1 MYDSNTYHVNNAQL
15 EVAGVSLQSAGQ
27 AMHANAEVGRLTV
40 ADVYMQHYRWL
51 VNFLNRKLSCSH
63 RAADLAQDTFVR
75 VIAKQNTIA
84 INTLVMDEARSLL
97 TTIAKGLL
105 IDHYR
110 HQAIES
116 AYLNALAQM
125 AESQV
130 PSPEESALILETLQ
144 QINQMLEGLSVK
156 SRRIFLLSQLD
167 GMTYPE
173 IAKQLNISLS
183 SVQKHMTQTYA
194 ACYAV
199 RNQT

>member
-1 MYDSNTYHVNNAQL
+1 MSDLTIYDSGNVKSVVAKVNYPTI
-15 EVAGVSLQSAGQ
+15 EVTSNIGNNLSI
-27 AMHANAEVGRLTV
+27 
-40 ADVYMQHYRWL
+40 ADVYMHHYRWL
-51 VNFLNRKLSCSH
+51 VNFLSRKLSCSH
-63 RAADLAQDTFVR
+63 KAADLAQDTFVR
-75 VIAKQNTIA
+75 VIAKQSAFTVNA
-84 INTLVMDEARSLL
+84 LVMDEAKALL

-105 IDHYR
+105 VDHYR
-110 HQAIES
+110 HQAIEA

-125 AESQV
+125 TETQV
-130 PSPEESALILETLQ
+130 PSPEENALILETLQ

-194 ACYAV
+194 ACYSV
-199 RNQT
+199 RYQT